1 MCVFLVCPTSVFS
14 LSIKPVHECLKR
26 LVSVVRSY
34 RGATVGQTAEKA
46 NAGSDKKSV
55 RIQLFILLFAVLAA
69 KGGPM

>member
-1 MCVFLVCPTSVFS
+1 MNHQQGQWQARLIDTR
-14 LSIKPVHECLKR
+14 EEQR

>member
-1 MCVFLVCPTSVFS
+1 MNHQQGQWQARLIDTRG
-14 LSIKPVHECLKR
+14 EQR

-46 NAGSDKKSV
+46 NASDKKSV

>member
-1 MCVFLVCPTSVFS
+1 MNQQQGQWQARLIDTRG
-14 LSIKPVHECLKR
+14 EQR